1 MKLATVVFLK
11 KDEKVILAKKKQ
23 HIHVGDEKL
32 DKSKETYNGYG
43 GKFDEKEGDKDI
55 EDTAIR
61 ELNEETGKEQGVT
74 AFKKDLIKIGEVE
87 FFWPNNNTND
97 PNMLVSFYTID
108 KYIGYPIETDEMY
121 APEEFLEKDI
131 PYQFMMGA
139 DKEIIPKMFENKSG
153 FLKFKVNHFEN
164 GEYTIEEASEINRE
178 IKSNIN
184 NGLKLR

>member
-11 KDEKVILAKKKQ
+11 KEDKIILAKKKQ
-23 HIHVGDEKL
+23 HIHVGEEKL

-43 GKFDEKEGDKDI
+43 GKFEVDTDKDI

-61 ELNEETGKEQGVT
+61 ELDEESGGVKGD
-74 AFKKDLIKIGEVE
+74 KKDLVKIGEVE

-97 PNMLVSFYTID
+97 PNMFVSFYIID
-108 KYIGYPIETDEMY
+108 KYIGSPIETDEMY
-121 APEEFLEKDI
+121 SPEEFLEKDI
-131 PYQFMMGA
+131 PYGFMMGA

-153 FLKFKVNHFEN
+153 FLKFKVHHFEN
-164 GEYTIEEASEINRE
+164 SEYKIEEVRE
-178 IKSNIN
+178 IAKEIKRNIN

>member
-11 KDEKVILAKKKQ
+11 KEDKIILAKKKQ
-23 HIHVGDEKL
+23 HIHVGEEKL

-43 GKFDEKEGDKDI
+43 GKFDDNFDKDI

-61 ELNEETGKEQGVT
+61 ELNEETGKEKGVV
-74 AFKKDLIKIGEVE
+74 ADKKDLIKIGEVE

-121 APEEFLEKDI
+121 TPEEFLEKDI
-131 PYQFMMGA
+131 PYEFMMGS

-153 FLKFKVNHFEN
+153 FLKFKVHHFEN
-164 GEYTIEEASEINRE
+164 NEYE
-178 IKSNIN
+178 IKEYREVDKEIKN
-184 NGLKLR
+184 NFNNELRLR